1 MSTFDEETL
10 EAVARLPRGF
20 VEDVLQELADHYE
33 HGQKGAKLMV
43 EAAGKGDQHVRRF
56 DGPDSYRH
64 SKG

>member
-10 EAVARLPRGF
+10 EAVARLPTGL

-33 HGQKGAKLMV
+33 NGQKGAKLMV
-43 EAAGKGDQHVRRF
+43 EAAGKGDHHVRRF
-56 DGPDSYRH
+56 DRPDSYRH